1 MVDIRKSL
9 ASKFA
14 PSSRFS
20 NFGPLIVSADI
31 EGFRGVKVNLTINYP
46 ITALTGFN
54 GSGKS
59 TIGQLMLC
67 GYKKLS
73 ASTLGKRF
81 YIKDFFPIS
90 AADPEPF
97 TKNASLTF
105 RYQTDK
111 VGSPRELTISR
122 SNKEWSGYKRQPER
136 NAEYIG
142 FTVYIPKVER
152 RDLSIYNAATLKLTA
167 KREIEDA
174 AQRVSRILGS
184 SYEEIYFQGV
194 AAMSREAELGVAKRL
209 GATYSENNMGFG
221 EGRLVYTVRLLET
234 CPEQSLIVLE
244 EPETSLHE
252 SAQYEF
258 VKYLMDVVNRRHH
271 QIIFSTHSSVM
282 MDALPPEGRKLLI
295 RDTHGVKVFDSV
307 SSSRIKTAL
316 SAGENG
322 HFVVCV
328 EDRFAQSLL
337 REILRRYDQN
347 LLESI
352 EVIHF
357 GSNAAVV
364 SAKNAIVGAGLR
376 AVAVLDGDMKS
387 DEKQGVYCLPGTL
400 PPEKEVFSSCGT
412 RKALADLYGFD
423 FTAFQIQY
431 PDYDHHEYAQ
441 FIATKKSCSRE
452 VLESDCIRA
461 FLDKVGSSWYGDLC
475 RKISAAV
482 QKDRP

>member
-1 MVDIRKSL
+1 MADIRKTL
-9 ASKFA
+9 AAKFRPA
-14 PSSRFS
+14 TRFA
-20 NFGPLIVSADI
+20 NFGPLIISADI
-31 EGFRGVKVNLTINYP
+31 KGFRGVKAKLTIDYP

-73 ASTLGKRF
+73 TSVLGKRF
-81 YIKDFFPIS
+81 YVKDFFPLS

-97 TKNASLTF
+97 TKEAEISFL
-105 RYQTDK
+105 YQTDRAEQ
-111 VGSPRELTISR
+111 PQELTISR
-122 SNKEWSGYKRQPER
+122 SQKEWSGYKRQPER
-136 NAEYIG
+136 NTEYVG

-152 RDLSIYNAATLKLTA
+152 RDLSIYSASNLELTERNEVENAA
-167 KREIEDA
+167 E
-174 AQRVSRILGS
+174 QVSRILGS
-184 SYEEIYFQGV
+184 HYEDVYFQGV
-194 AAMSREAELGVAKRL
+194 SAKSRESELGVARRH

-221 EGRLVYTVRLLET
+221 EGRLIYTVRLMES

-295 RDTHGVKVFDSV
+295 RDRDGVKVYDSV

-322 HFVVCV
+322 HFVICV
-328 EDRFAQSLL
+328 EDEFAQSLL
-337 REILRRYDQN
+337 REILRRFDID
-347 LLESI
+347 LIESV
-352 EVIHF
+352 EVLYF
-357 GSNAAVV
+357 GDNKAVV
-364 SAKNAIVGAGLR
+364 SAMKAIKHSGQKAI
-376 AVAVLDGDMKS
+376 AVLDGDMKPS
-387 DEKQGVYCLPGTL
+387 EKDGIYCLPGTQ
-400 PPEKEVFSSCGT
+400 PPEKEIFHSVAA
-412 RKALADLYGFD
+412 KKLLADNYAFD
-423 FTAFQIQY
+423 FASFQAAY
-431 PDYDHHEYAQ
+431 PDFDHHDYAKY
-441 FIATKKSCSRE
+441 IAVKKSCSRE

-461 FLDKVGSSWYGDLC
+461 FLDDIGAPWYEELC
-475 RKISAAV
+475 KKIKQSIN
-482 QKDRP
+482 

>member
-1 MVDIRKSL
+1 MSDIRKAL
-9 ASKFA
+9 AAKFRPA
-14 PSSRFS
+14 TRFA

-31 EGFRGVKVNLTINYP
+31 DGFRGVKAKLTIDYP

-59 TIGQLMLC
+59 TVGQLMLC

-73 ASTLGKRF
+73 TATLGKRF
-81 YIKDFFPIS
+81 YVKDFFPLS

-97 TKNASLTF
+97 IKEASLTF

-111 VGSPRELTISR
+111 ADQPQELTVSR
-122 SNKEWSGYKRQPER
+122 SQKEWSGYKRQPER
-136 NAEYIG
+136 NAEYVG

-152 RDLSIYNAATLKLTA
+152 RDLSIYNAANLQLTA
-167 KREIEDA
+167 RNEVEDA
-174 AQRVSRILGS
+174 AQRVSRILGTN
-184 SYEEIYFQGV
+184 YEEIYFQGV
-194 AAMSREAELGVAKRL
+194 SAKSRESELGIAKRL

-271 QIIFSTHSSVM
+271 QIVFSTHSSVM
-282 MDALPPEGRKLLI
+282 MDALPPEGRKLLM
-295 RDTHGVKVFDSV
+295 RDGDGVKVFDSV

-322 HFVVCV
+322 HFVLCV
-328 EDRFAQSLL
+328 EDKFAQSLL
-337 REILRRYDQN
+337 REILRRFDQN
-347 LLESI
+347 LMESV
-352 EVIHF
+352 EVLPF
-357 GSNAAVV
+357 GDNKAVV
-364 SAKNAIVGAGLR
+364 SALKAIVHSGQR
-376 AVAVLDGDMKS
+376 AIAVLDGDMS
-387 DEKQGVYCLPGTL
+387 PNEKEGVYCLPGTL
-400 PPEKEVFSSCGT
+400 PPEKEVFHSPAAGKMLTSNY
-412 RKALADLYGFD
+412 AFD
-423 FTAFQIQY
+423 FAAFQTAY
-431 PDYDHHEYAQ
+431 PDYDHHDYAEYVAG
-441 FIATKKSCSRE
+441 KKSCSRE

-461 FLDKVGSSWYGDLC
+461 FLDEVGAAWYEGLC
-475 RKISAAV
+475 KKIKAAAS
-482 QKDRP
+482 

>member
-1 MVDIRKSL
+1 MSDVRQALAAKFRPAIR
-9 ASKFA
+9 FT
-14 PSSRFS
+14 
-20 NFGPLIVSADI
+20 NYGPLIISADI
-31 EGFRGVKVNLTINYP
+31 EGFRGVKAKLTIDYP

-73 ASTLGKRF
+73 MSVLGKRF
-81 YIKDFFPIS
+81 YVKDFFPLS

-97 TKNASLTF
+97 TKEASVTF

-111 VGSPRELTISR
+111 ADQTQELTVSR
-122 SNKEWSGYKRQPER
+122 SQKEWSGYKRQPER
-136 NAEYIG
+136 NTEYVG

-152 RDLSIYNAATLKLTA
+152 RDLSIYNASNLQLTT
-167 KREIEDA
+167 RNEIEDA
-174 AQRVSRILGS
+174 ARRVSRILGS
-184 SYEEIYFQGV
+184 NYEEIYFQGV
-194 AAMSREAELGVAKRL
+194 SAKSRESELGVAKRL

-221 EGRLVYTVRLLET
+221 EGRLIYTVRLLET

-282 MDALPPEGRKLLI
+282 MDALPPEGRKLLM
-295 RDTHGVKVFDSV
+295 RDSDGVKVFDNV

-322 HFVVCV
+322 HFVICV
-328 EDRFAQSLL
+328 EDKFAQSLL
-337 REILRRYDQN
+337 REILRRFDQN
-347 LLESI
+347 LMESV
-352 EVIHF
+352 EVLPF
-357 GSNAAVV
+357 GDNKAVV
-364 SAKNAIVGAGLR
+364 SAMKAIVHSGQR
-376 AVAVLDGDMKS
+376 AIAVLDGDMS
-387 DEKQGVYCLPGTL
+387 PNEKEGVYCLPGTT
-400 PPEKEVFSSCGT
+400 PPEKEVFHSAAAS
-412 RKALADLYGFD
+412 KSLNDSYAFD
-423 FTAFQIQY
+423 FAAFRAAY
-431 PDYDHHEYAQ
+431 PDYDHHDYSEY
-441 FIATKKSCSRE
+441 IACKKSCSRE

-461 FLDKVGSSWYGDLC
+461 FLDEVGKAWYEGLCAKIKVATS
-475 RKISAAV
+475 
-482 QKDRP
+482 